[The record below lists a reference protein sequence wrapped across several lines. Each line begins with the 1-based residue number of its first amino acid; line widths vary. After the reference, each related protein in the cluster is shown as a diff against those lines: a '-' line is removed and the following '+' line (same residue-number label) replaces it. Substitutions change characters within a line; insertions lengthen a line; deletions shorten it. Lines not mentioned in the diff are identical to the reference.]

1 MEVML
6 LCKAENNFFSKE
18 GTMKVK
24 RIFVAMLVMLLAGT
38 FGHVYGKDTAGGK
51 SGAKAEA
58 RAMVIKAEEF
68 VKENGQ
74 EKAIAE
80 FNKPDGQ
87 FVKDSFYVFAYN
99 LKGTVIA
106 HPFRPALVGK
116 NVLKESDSQG
126 KLFRKEIVEKA
137 KLKGEGWVDYKYLN
151 PATKKEKSKTTY
163 FKKVDDM
170 IICCGAY

>member
-1 MEVML
+1 MQ
-6 LCKAENNFFSKE
+6 AENNFFSKE

-24 RIFVAMLVMLLAGT
+24 RIFVTVLVILLAGT
-38 FGHVYGKDTAGGK
+38 FGHVYGKDTATGK
-51 SGAKAEA
+51 ISPKAQAKE
-58 RAMVIKAEEF
+58 MVIKAEEF

-87 FVKDSFYVFAYN
+87 FVKDYFYVFAYD

-106 HPFRPALVGK
+106 DPFRPSLRGK
-116 NVLKESDSQG
+116 NVLKETDSKG
-126 KLFRKEIVEKA
+126 KFFRKEIIEKA
-137 KLKGEGWVDYKYLN
+137 KSQGEGWVGYTYSK
-151 PATKKEKSKTTY
+151 PPSRKEKPKAIY

-170 IICCGAY
+170 IICCSAY

>member
-1 MEVML
+1 ML
-6 LCKAENNFFSKE
+6 LSDNILFSKE
-18 GTMKVK
+18 DIMKIK
-24 RIFVAMLVMLLAGT
+24 RIFVTLLAILLAGT
-38 FGHVYGKDTAGGK
+38 FGYAYAKDAAQGKND
-51 SGAKAEA
+51 AKAKA
-58 RAMVIKAEEF
+58 KAMVIKAEKF
-68 VKENGQ
+68 FKANGK

-87 FVKDSFYVFAYN
+87 FVKDYFYVFVYD

-106 HPFRPALVGK
+106 HPFRPSLVGK
-116 NVLKESDSQG
+116 NVIKESDSKG

-137 KLKGEGWVDYKYLN
+137 KAKGEGWVEYTYMK
-151 PATKKEKSKTTY
+151 PASKKEKSKTIY

>member
-1 MEVML
+1 
-6 LCKAENNFFSKE
+6 
-18 GTMKVK
+18 MKVK
-24 RIFVAMLVMLLAGT
+24 RIFVVVLVILLAGT
-38 FGHVYGKDTAGGK
+38 FGHVYGKDTAKDK
-51 SGAKAEA
+51 SSAKIEA
-58 RAMVIKAEEF
+58 KAMVIKAEEF
-68 VKENGQ
+68 VMANGQ

-87 FVKDSFYVFAYN
+87 FVKDYFYVFVYD

-106 HPFRPALVGK
+106 HPHRPSLLGK
-116 NVLKESDSQG
+116 NVLNESDSKG

-137 KLKGEGWVDYKYLN
+137 KAKGEGWVDYKYLN
-151 PATKKEKSKTTY
+151 PTTKKEKSKTTY

>member
-1 MEVML
+1 
-6 LCKAENNFFSKE
+6 
-18 GTMKVK
+18 MKVK
-24 RIFVAMLVMLLAGT
+24 RIFIVVLVILLAGT
-38 FGHVYGKDTAGGK
+38 FGHVYGKDTAKDK
-51 SGAKAEA
+51 SSAKTEA
-58 RAMVIKAEEF
+58 KAMVIKAEEF
-68 VKENGQ
+68 VMANGK

-87 FVKDSFYVFAYN
+87 FVKDYFYVFAYD

-106 HPFRPALVGK
+106 HPHRPSLLGK
-116 NVLKESDSQG
+116 NVINETDSKG

-137 KLKGEGWVDYKYLN
+137 IAEGEGWVEYKYQN
-151 PATKKEKSKTTY
+151 PTTKKEKSKTTY

>member
-1 MEVML
+1 
-6 LCKAENNFFSKE
+6 
-18 GTMKVK
+18 MKVK
-24 RIFVAMLVMLLAGT
+24 RIFVAVLVILLAGT

-58 RAMVIKAEEF
+58 KAMVIKAEEF
-68 VKENGQ
+68 VQANGRDA
-74 EKAIAE
+74 AIVE

-87 FVKDSFYVFAYN
+87 FVKDSFYVFVYD

-116 NVLKESDSQG
+116 NVLNEADSQG
-126 KLFRKEIVEKA
+126 KLFRKEIVAKA
-137 KLKGEGWVDYKYLN
+137 KAQGEGWVDYTYLN
-151 PATKKEKSKTTY
+151 PTTKKEKSKITY

>member
-1 MEVML
+1 MQ
-6 LCKAENNFFSKE
+6 AENNFFSKE
-18 GTMKVK
+18 GVMKSK
-24 RIFVAMLVMLLAGT
+24 RIIVTILVILLAGT
-38 FGHVYGKDTAGGK
+38 FGPVYGKDTASGK

-58 RAMVIKAEEF
+58 KAMVIKAEEF
-68 VKENGQ
+68 VKANGK

-87 FVKDSFYVFAYN
+87 FVKDYFYVFAYD

-106 HPFRPALVGK
+106 HPHRPSLLGK
-116 NVLKESDSQG
+116 NVINEADSKE
-126 KLFRKEIVEKA
+126 KLFRKEIIEKA
-137 KLKGEGWVDYKYLN
+137 KSKGEGWVDYKYLN
-151 PATKKEKSKTTY
+151 PATRKEKSKTTY